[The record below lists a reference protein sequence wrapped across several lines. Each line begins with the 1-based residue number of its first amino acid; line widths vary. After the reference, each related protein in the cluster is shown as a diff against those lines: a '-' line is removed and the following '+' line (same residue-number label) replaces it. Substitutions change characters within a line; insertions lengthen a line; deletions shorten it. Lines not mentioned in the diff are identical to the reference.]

1 MTIINT
7 SPIGQSFTSA
17 ELAAHSR
24 LTAARIY
31 ATSASFGGDDNTD
44 GGGVIRYADGTVE
57 EVAWAAPRYTITGH
71 VTSSEGYKATHT
83 TSDPFR
89 THADDGMGRSA
100 RAFIKRSQ
108 RRATRRQLRASL
120 LREAAEVTEGVVGAL
135 VLDARL

>member
-7 SPIGQSFTSA
+7 SPISQSFTSE

-44 GGGVIRYADGTVE
+44 GGVIRYADGTVE

-71 VTSSEGYKATHT
+71 VTSSEGYKATKVVT
-83 TSDPFR
+83 DPFR
-89 THADDGMGRSA
+89 THADDGKGHSA
-100 RAFIKRSQ
+100 RTSIKRLL

-120 LREAAEVTEGVVGAL
+120 LREAAEVITEGVV
-135 VLDARL
+135 DARL